1 MKMYDFNQ
9 SLYSSLPNISDTE
22 KEEVKKIIID
32 YLEHNPSKYYMMLN
46 NESHYYTVYS
56 FPHGFLF
63 DQSRVGSELRS
74 AQILSCK
81 YHRRG
86 DQPDDRRSDSGKY
99 DRCDYLLHSHI
110 NHHSFRASESF
121 LIGNLWMVLRSKI
134 TANGSESHKNRA

>member
-56 FPHGFLF
+56 FLE
-63 DQSRVGSELRS
+63 VL
-74 AQILSCK
+74 AI
-81 YHRRG
+81 
-86 DQPDDRRSDSGKY
+86 
-99 DRCDYLLHSHI
+99 LHSI
-110 NHHSFRASESF
+110 VS
-121 LIGNLWMVLRSKI
+121 
-134 TANGSESHKNRA
+134 